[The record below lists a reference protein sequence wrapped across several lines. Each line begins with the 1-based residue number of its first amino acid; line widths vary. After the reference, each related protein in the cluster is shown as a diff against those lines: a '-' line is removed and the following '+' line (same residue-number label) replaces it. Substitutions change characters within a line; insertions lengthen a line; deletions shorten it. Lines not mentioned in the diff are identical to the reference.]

1 MVKYLVGSVLVLLLA
16 AAVVFYMVKRPGV
29 AEKVDAA
36 ANVPGGKIEKAEIV
50 KDPNSDMYYLK
61 ITDMQLAGGMKQ
73 GDTICDANVD
83 IYFPTESDAKLVL
96 KNRNN
101 IAPFLASGLVNRTP
115 TDAMMYETQDEMA
128 KALVDGYAK
137 KFNIKTIKGM
147 IFSSITCGVRQ

>member
-16 AAVVFYMVKRPGV
+16 AGLVFYMVKRPGV

-36 ANVPGGKIEKAEIV
+36 ANVPGGKIEEAEIV
-50 KDPNSDMYYLK
+50 KDATNNFYYLK
-61 ITDMQLAGGMKQ
+61 ITNMQLAGGMKK

-101 IAPFLASGLVNRTP
+101 IAPMLASGLVGRTA
-115 TDAMMYETQDEMA
+115 TDAMMHETQDEMA
-128 KALVDGYAK
+128 KALIDGYAEK
-137 KFNIKTIKGM
+137 YNIKTIQSV
-147 IFSSITCGVRQ
+147 IFASLTCGVRQ